1 MKCKFNFCAG
11 AEIVQTDRDIAVEFY
26 TTHWSVV
33 LLAGQT
39 TSPESSA
46 ALEKLCRAYWT
57 PVYFFARRKGY
68 GDADAKD
75 LTQQFFT
82 RLLARNDFAGLDAS
96 KGKFRTFLLAA
107 FMHFLANEFDRASA
121 LKRGGGQIA
130 LPLDDLSD
138 EQLAQFS
145 SAENFPPAQLFDKNW
160 ALAVLAQSLANLKAE
175 MARAGKSPHFDAL
188 KVFLTADGVAA
199 DYAGVAQK
207 LGVATNSV
215 PVLVHRLRQ
224 RFRELVRV
232 ELAQTVATPS
242 DLDEEMRH
250 LFAVLNQ

>member
-1 MKCKFNFCAG
+1 M
-11 AEIVQTDRDIAVEFY
+11 
-26 TTHWSVV
+26 
-33 LLAGQT
+33 LLAGQEH
-39 TSPESSA
+39 SPERAA
-46 ALEKLCRAYWT
+46 ALEKLCRAYWP

-75 LTQQFFT
+75 FTQQFFSL
-82 RLLARNDFAGLDAS
+82 LLARNDFAGLDAS

-107 FMHFLANEFDRASA
+107 FSHFLANEHDRASA

-130 LPLDDLSD
+130 LPLDELTD
-138 EQLAQFS
+138 EQMAQFS
-145 SAENFPPAQLFDKNW
+145 SAENCPPAQMFDKNW
-160 ALAVLAQSLANLKAE
+160 ALAVLGQSLLRLKAE
-175 MARAGKSPHFDAL
+175 MTQAGKDQQFHLL
-188 KVFLTADGVAA
+188 KTFLTAEGGAA
-199 DYAGVAQK
+199 DYAATAQQ
-207 LGVATNSV
+207 LGVAPASV

-224 RFRELVRV
+224 RYREIVRA